1 MIRTQLKTLQI
12 KKSSDRELPKI
23 LKWKTANMVRN
34 HSIMATV
41 REIIQVS
48 KSLDVVHI
56 GIIGNPGT
64 GKSETAKTLCHL
76 IHKLSEVPFA
86 IRIFGKNDLLNF
98 EETLKTLTPANYVLV
113 FDDVSFLGAGASKKQ
128 IEFVKQAMT
137 EIRHL
142 EGGKDVKIITI
153 LNYHYTLGLDKYLR
167 QADFRYF
174 TSIGSS
180 EMDNMEKI
188 VGAKN
193 MKKVRDFQIR
203 FTKAIVRNFFTFR
216 IGPKESFAYKYR
228 EPFIPLLFYNNSDLR
243 PIVSPL
249 RIWLD
254 PICSRCSQGSSSS
267 IDVKQFVREAEA
279 KFQPRTFKTAVKHL
293 LMLNGMNVHSKPIVS
308 AARYLDRAL
317 EKKIIN
323 LEDLAVHCG
332 LTITKTRLRKPLD
345 GVLTT

>member
-1 MIRTQLKTLQI
+1 MIRTQLKTLQVE
-12 KKSSDRELPKI
+12 KSSDRHVPKV
-23 LKWKTANMVRN
+23 LKWKGVNMIRI
-34 HSIMATV
+34 HSLRATV

-76 IHKLSEVPFA
+76 IHKMAEVPFA

-188 VGAKN
+188 VGSKN
-193 MKKVRDFQIR
+193 MKKVRDFQVR
-203 FTKAIVRNFFTFR
+203 FTKAIVKGFYTHR
-216 IGPKESFAYKYR
+216 IGPKETFAYKYR

-243 PIVSPL
+243 AIVSPL
-249 RIWLD
+249 RQWIEKV
-254 PICSRCSQGSSSS
+254 CSLCSQGSSSLIS
-267 IDVKQFVREAEA
+267 VKQFTEESIA
-279 KFQPRTFKTAVKHL
+279 KFGEDTFRTCVKHI
-293 LMLNGMNVHSKPIVS
+293 LMLNGMNTHSRKVVTAS
-308 AARYLDRAL
+308 RYLDRAL
-317 EKKIIN
+317 EKKVIN
-323 LEDLAVHCG
+323 LEELAVSLG
-332 LTITKTRLRKPLD
+332 LTITNVRLRKPLD
-345 GVLTT
+345 GVLAE

>member
-1 MIRTQLKTLQI
+1 MIRTQLKTLLVE
-12 KKSSDRELPKI
+12 KSSERHVPKV
-23 LKWKTANMVRN
+23 LKWKGVSMIRI
-34 HSIMATV
+34 HSLRATV

-76 IHKLSEVPFA
+76 IHKMSDVPFA
-86 IRIFGKNDLLNF
+86 IRIFGKHDLLNF
-98 EETLKTLTPANYVLV
+98 EETLKTLQPANYVLV

-188 VGAKN
+188 VGSKN
-193 MKKVRDFQIR
+193 MKKVRDFQSR
-203 FTKAIVRNFFTFR
+203 FTKSIVKGFFTHR
-216 IGPKESFAYKYR
+216 IGPKETFAYKYR
-228 EPFIPLLFYNNSDLR
+228 EPFIPLLFYNNNDLR
-243 PIVSPL
+243 AIVSPL
-249 RIWLD
+249 RQWIEK
-254 PICSRCSQGSSSS
+254 ICSRCSQGSSSS
-267 IDVKQFVREAEA
+267 ISVKQFSQESID
-279 KFQPRTFKTAVKHL
+279 KFGIDTFKTSVKHL
-293 LMLNGMNVHSKPIVS
+293 LMLNGMNTHSRKVV
-308 AARYLDRAL
+308 AASRYLDRAL

-323 LEDLAVHCG
+323 LEDLAVS
-332 LTITKTRLRKPLD
+332 LDLKITKTKLRKPLD
-345 GVLTT
+345 GVLTV